1 MPAAHR
7 LGDDRQRRVDVAAQG
22 DVDERD
28 GAHRG
33 APVDTRE
40 AVRRHLCVDPASIA
54 AAALDRPA
62 RTGAV
67 PPETVAE
74 APARYGRES

>member
-1 MPAAHR
+1 M
-7 LGDDRQRRVDVAAQG
+7 
-22 DVDERD
+22 
-28 GAHRG
+28 
-33 APVDTRE
+33 DTRE